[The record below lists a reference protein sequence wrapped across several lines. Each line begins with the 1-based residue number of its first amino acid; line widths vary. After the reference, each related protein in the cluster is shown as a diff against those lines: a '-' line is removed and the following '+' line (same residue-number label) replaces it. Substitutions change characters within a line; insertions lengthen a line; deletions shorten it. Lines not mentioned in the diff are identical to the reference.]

1 MRLLNDTLSA
11 ATNATLLRQRS
22 GTQSAG
28 NVFDGPRLSKTDAG
42 ALDKAGQALEESFI
56 KTLLETSEAFDVGEG
71 AGASFTKDAF
81 ISAIAQAVADA
92 PAGKDGTGLG
102 LLKNMH
108 VNDRGPDISPR
119 HAPASGAADLAS
131 LLVGG
136 HGRKTSGYGLRHD
149 PFTGETKAHHGVD
162 IGAKEG
168 TPVTAA
174 QGGQVVFAGERGGY
188 GNTVE
193 ILSANGTKMRYA
205 HLSAIA
211 VQKGD
216 AIGPGAQI
224 GAVGSTGRST
234 GAHLHVEVSK
244 GGVRLDPEQVLKKI
258 QTRVE
263 RLHEHHRSPFA
274 APSNGGAR

>member
-22 GTQSAG
+22 GTQAGG

-92 PAGKDGTGLG
+92 PAGEDGTGLG
-102 LLKNMH
+102 LLKSMH
-108 VNDRGPDISPR
+108 LNDRGPDAFSR
-119 HAPASGAADLAS
+119 QTAPADLAT

-136 HGRKTSGYGLRHD
+136 KGHKTSGYGLRHD
-149 PFTGETKAHHGVD
+149 PFTGETKSHHGVD

-193 ILSANGTKMRYA
+193 ILSPTGEKIRYA

-216 AIGPGAQI
+216 AIGAGAQI

-244 GGVRLDPEQVLKKI
+244 GGHRLDPEQVLKKI

-263 RLHEHHRSPFA
+263 RLHEHHRSTFA